1 MLRWWSSLVLPRS
14 QNPLGPRNKRIFMSQ
29 EHYLASILDRFDMTN
44 CKPAKVPLPH
54 GFKPRSAT
62 LNEFEE
68 VKDEPYQAMVGS
80 LLYAATITRP
90 DIAFAA
96 SLLARH
102 ASRWNSSHLHA
113 AQNLLWYI
121 KGTLDLCLAFDP
133 CGRKCILLG
142 YADADWGGC
151 LETRQSM
158 TGYVIKVFGG
168 IVAWRSK
175 QQPTTALLTMEAKY
189 MSSSGAA

>member
-1 MLRWWSSLVLPRS
+1 
-14 QNPLGPRNKRIFMSQ
+14 MSQ

-54 GFKPRSAT
+54 GLSH
-62 LNEFEE
+62 

-102 ASRWNSSHLHA
+102 ASRWNLLHLQA
-113 AQNLLWYI
+113 ARNLLRYI
-121 KGTLDLCLAFDP
+121 KGTLDLCLTFDP
-133 CGRKCILLG
+133 CDGKRILLG

-151 LETRQSM
+151 LDTQ
-158 TGYVIKVFGG
+158 
-168 IVAWRSK
+168 
-175 QQPTTALLTMEAKY
+175 
-189 MSSSGAA
+189 